1 MKKKYICPELT
12 VVPMEETEVIA
23 TSVGDNQTSY
33 GGRASGGDAEAP
45 RHRGGIWDED

>member
-12 VVPMEETEVIA
+12 VVPMDGADVIV
-23 TSVGDNQTSY
+23 TSPKDNQTSY
-33 GGRASGGDAEAP
+33 GGRASSGDAEAP

>member
-12 VVPMEETEVIA
+12 VVPMDGADVIV
-23 TSVGDNQTSY
+23 TSLKDNQTSY

-45 RHRGGIWDED
+45 QRRGGIWEDE